1 MSGRLLAL
9 AGLCLALLL
18 SHAAAVESGGEEAPL
33 EVRVFSLHYRPVEDA
48 AVLVNHLLGP
58 RGSYRLQPSL
68 GLLTV
73 EDEKASLE
81 KIARVLASFDVAP
94 PSVAFTVH
102 LIRATES
109 GQAPETFQDE
119 IRGITESLQ
128 DLTRWTEF
136 RRIGSVS
143 LECLE
148 GDTAEASFPDSA
160 YRMEL
165 RVDLVQQQQG
175 RVRLAPFRLLEE
187 RPDAAGEPH
196 LARVLGSVLNLRDG
210 QMLTQAAASS
220 ERSPE
225 ALFVTIQARIQD

>member
-1 MSGRLLAL
+1 
-9 AGLCLALLL
+9 LLL
-18 SHAAAVESGGEEAPL
+18 FLLSPAGGVESGPGEEAPL
-33 EVRVFSLHYRPVEDA
+33 RVGVFTLHYRPVEDA

-58 RGSYRLQPSL
+58 RGSYRIQPSL
-68 GLLTV
+68 GTLTV
-73 EDEKASLE
+73 EDEEEQLDR
-81 KIARVLASFDVAP
+81 ITQVLASFDVAP

-102 LIRATES
+102 LIRATER
-109 GQAPETFQDE
+109 GEEPESFQDE

-148 GDTAEASFPDSA
+148 GDTAEASFPDSSF
-160 YRMEL
+160 RMEL
-165 RVDLVQQQQG
+165 HVDLVHQQQG
-175 RVRLAPFRLLEE
+175 RVRLAPFRHLEE
-187 RPDAAGEPH
+187 REDAAGE
-196 LARVLGSVLNLRDG
+196 LRVARVLGSVLNLRDG